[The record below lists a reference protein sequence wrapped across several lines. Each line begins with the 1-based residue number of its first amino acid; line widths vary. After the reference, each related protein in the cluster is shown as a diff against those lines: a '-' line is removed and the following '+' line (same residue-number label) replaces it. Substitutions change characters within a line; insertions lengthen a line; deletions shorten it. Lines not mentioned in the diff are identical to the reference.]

1 MADML
6 VDSTKLDA
14 CLDAEADA
22 IRAKTGDSN
31 DLTFDFA
38 NNKGFADAIA
48 AIPTGGG
55 DPQVRNWKVLVGTV
69 TQTSKATA
77 VSFSTGIISGELV
90 SFEAYLADG
99 VESLPE
105 FPADVPSQIV
115 GHTFR
120 AGPSV
125 LPGSQLSQISLI
137 RTSAGA
143 DSSYIANT
151 SATIS
156 ADGTLSFGNA
166 RGSYSLPNTTYK
178 YVAVIEVPT

>member
-1 MADML
+1 MSEYL
-6 VDSTKLDA
+6 IHSETLD
-14 CLDAEADA
+14 DIADA
-22 IRAKTGDSN
+22 INAKTGGSSAM
-31 DLTFDFA
+31 TPSEMVT
-38 NNKGFADAIA
+38 AIGS
-48 AIPTGGG
+48 IPTGGG

-69 TQTSKATA
+69 TQTSKSNT
-77 VSFSTGIISGELV
+77 VSFSTGIISGKLV

-115 GHTFR
+115 GHTYR
-120 AGPSV
+120 SDASV

-143 DSSYIANT
+143 NSNYITGA
-151 SATIS
+151 SATLS
-156 ADGTLSFGNA
+156 ADGTLSFGNT